1 MVGVVVTK
9 SAPHSMAMA
18 LSLKIT
24 LFVSEDERVQNAKQQ
39 SVVDCPNN
47 ERVGADKWK
56 EV

>member
-1 MVGVVVTK
+1 
-9 SAPHSMAMA
+9 MAMA

-47 ERVGADKWK
+47 ERGGADKWK

>member
-9 SAPHSMAMA
+9 KCPSLDGDGS
-18 LSLKIT
+18 LSPIT

-47 ERVGADKWK
+47 ERGGADKWK